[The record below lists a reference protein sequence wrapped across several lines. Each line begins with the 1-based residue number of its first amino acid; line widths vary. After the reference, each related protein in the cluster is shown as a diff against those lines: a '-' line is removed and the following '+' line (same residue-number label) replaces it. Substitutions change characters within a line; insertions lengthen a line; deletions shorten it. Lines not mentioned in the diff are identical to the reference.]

1 MEDHFVQKT
10 RMEDLLS
17 DMASK
22 MQNLIETAFFA
33 GLIRLGIDP
42 VIEDTPLMEY
52 AKKTEARY
60 VNGSETQYW
69 YVGRGKDEFLF
80 FTRWTSP
87 RVDTL
92 TKTGEF
98 RCSSFFEVIFD
109 KPTP

>member
-1 MEDHFVQKT
+1 MEDHIVQKT

-17 DMASK
+17 DMTSK

-60 VNGSETQYW
+60 VNVSETQYW

-87 RVDTL
+87 CVDTNA
-92 TKTGEF
+92 KTGEF
-98 RCSSFFEVIFD
+98 RYSSFFEVIFD